1 MKYSK
6 IKQGFICLLW
16 AGCMIPV
23 NAQPG
28 PKPGVFYAIT
38 GKNLKDTSWL
48 FGTYHLINDSYLK
61 EIPRVSHAFT
71 NAQTTVVEVILDSG
85 ELAVANGKALLQN
98 KQLSQ
103 LLDKGFVDSLDVL
116 LKENIGQGIEQFQP
130 LKPMMVMLSFSIFN
144 LMKDNSAIL
153 GKYTGL
159 PLDAHFV
166 AASKSA
172 GKKTI
177 ALETLTEQ
185 MDFLFNHLPD
195 EEQAA
200 MLQAFIRNKEL
211 SLKMGN
217 DLLKAYF
224 ENDIEKIYHSYEASV
239 KISGDMRFLI
249 TDRNNTWMKVLPSIV
264 SKQSVFIAVGAL
276 HLAGPHGIVKQL
288 QNEGYTVTAQNM
300 TW

>member
-1 MKYSK
+1 MKPIN
-6 IKQGFICLLW
+6 IKQTAAVVLL
-16 AGCMIPV
+16 AVCFLYHDV
-23 NAQPG
+23 QAQS
-28 PKPGVFYAIT
+28 KAGVFYAIT

-71 NAQTTVVEVILDSG
+71 NAQTTVVEVILDSA

-130 LKPMMVMLSFSIFN
+130 LKPMMVMLSFSMFN
-144 LMKDNSAIL
+144 LMKDNGAIL

-159 PLDAHFV
+159 PLDAYFV

-177 ALETLTEQ
+177 ALETLREQ
-185 MDFLFNHLPD
+185 MDFLFNHLSD

-200 MLQAFIRNKEL
+200 MLQTFIRNKEEG
-211 SLKMGN
+211 LKMGN

-224 ENDIEKIYHSYEASV
+224 ENDIEKIYDSYEASV
-239 KISGDMRFLI
+239 KISGDMRFLV
-249 TDRNNTWMKVLPSIV
+249 TDRNNNWMKVLPSII